1 MNTHTLNFF
10 KQARLFCLALTVGL
24 VISTQVVGADGV
36 PPLNIAKKPLNAIVT
51 TSPNVL
57 YILDDS
63 GSMDWNYLPD
73 WAGAGYCRTTGN
85 PDDFSRS
92 CKDDD
97 NRAIP
102 PARSSDFN
110 SIYYNP
116 AVTYTPPKNAD
127 GTSKPSQTS
136 ATWTAVKDDAYGI
149 QSTNT
154 TNLLTKYTDIEWCT
168 STAYTDCVRNDNYIM
183 PTDVNVN
190 WAPRLDGKQYNVAHA
205 VFATGTGYVATG
217 PRNAPT
223 KALKEF
229 GPHYYKINAGE
240 YCDSAALTKCQET
253 QDATYS
259 YPAKL
264 RWCANNTQATSPPA
278 TAGTVDG
285 CRATRKTGFTQARYP
300 TKYVKIST
308 VNSYTK
314 TNEVLYVAGTPA
326 SVTCTTPPC
335 TAGSAAVAAQ
345 VATGASVSFSFILG
359 GDCEGSD
366 KARIK
371 KVLVNGVNLLNDRT
385 SKTLSA
391 STLAG
396 YVRDEI
402 NATPAPRPYV
412 VSGSGNNVK
421 LQAPAT
427 DGAITYPVSIQLES
441 GSCSVTLSPTT
452 PKFAGY
458 TAATAYQAAVP
469 ASPGY
474 VATSGTSATCGS
486 PVTLVANS
494 SGFYGTNSWSFTA
507 GQKVCQTFS
516 NAPTTATTFYG
527 SFSRVDIVL
536 STPNY
541 PKAPTRSDCVDDV
554 IGNTCTYDEE
564 MTNFANWWTYYHT
577 RMQSMKTSTSR
588 AFDAIDNRTRVGF
601 STISDTT
608 ATNGTTYL
616 DLGNFDAGQKNTWYN
631 RLFNTA
637 PSGNTPLR
645 EALSQAGRVYANKIG
660 NDPVQYSCQQNFA
673 LLTTDGY
680 WNGSN
685 SGGKA
690 GLDVNG
696 TLIGNLDSGAA
707 IPRPKREDVIADG
720 GLADVAKYFYDTDLR
735 TLALGN
741 CTGALGAGINVC
753 EDGTSSVMQRMAT
766 YTLGLGVDGSLSY
779 SKTYK
784 TDTVGDYKDLTT
796 GTKNWPSPF
805 NGSDEKID
813 DLWHAAVN
821 GEGLYFSA
829 KDPQDVTQ
837 GLADALADIGASK
850 GSASPSGIS
859 SRQPALGNNF
869 AYRATFISDKWTGN
883 VEKRTIDPASG
894 ALSNTIV
901 NCVEDIAAD
910 PPLSACTGINTS
922 SPVLPSARKI
932 YINSGGGLANFTYA
946 NLPGSTVP
954 VMGEPKYYFTE
965 AFLGTKVSH
974 WGTLTAAQ
982 KTVAVE
988 DGLVNFLRGDT
999 SLEDR
1004 SSNLSGTTDNR
1015 IYRYRQAR
1023 LGDVAE
1029 SQPVYVGQPSMDYGD
1044 GYPAFKAVSRPATV
1058 YVGANDGMLH
1068 AFDAVTLQERW
1079 AFVPT
1084 AVMPKLWSLADRNYS
1099 HENFV
1104 NGTVV
1109 VADAKIN
1116 GNWETILIGGL
1127 NGGGR
1132 SYYALKVTN
1141 PNAPELLWEFTDN
1154 NMGYTFGKPKVVKNK
1169 VGDWLVLLTSGY
1181 NNRPDFLKPTG
1192 DGGGYLYTVD
1202 LNLAPVGNI
1211 NAGSAGV
1218 KVYATG
1224 EGTTAFP
1231 SGLAKISAFAYE
1243 PRINNTA
1250 IFVYGGDLAGNLWR
1264 FDINDPPAPGP
1275 NPLLFAVLTDTGG
1288 NKQPISTEPELAYY
1302 KNKRMVYVGTGRFLE
1317 PDDRDTVQVQTV
1329 YGIQD
1334 DDVTTT
1340 LVNRAGLTE
1349 QKLSGTGSTRTST
1362 QIGAT
1367 GARGWYAD
1375 LSVPGERQSV
1385 DSQLYSG
1392 NLIVTT
1398 NVPTGTDCTPNGF
1411 SWLNVFDYRTGAVV
1425 VSVQLNYGITG
1436 GNLYQKSN
1444 GDVNI
1449 KNDTASGKGLIGTVG
1464 DYGPILPIESLTFQ
1478 DKRTIWRELTK

>member
-1 MNTHTLNFF
+1 MNTHTLRFF
-10 KQARLFCLALTVGL
+10 KQVRLFCLALTVGL
-24 VISTQVVGADGV
+24 VISTSADADGV
-36 PPLNIAKKPLNAIVT
+36 PPLNLAKKPLNAIIT

-63 GSMDWNYLPD
+63 GSMDWGYLPD

-85 PDDFSRS
+85 ADSFDKS
-92 CKDDD
+92 CKNED
-97 NRAIP
+97 NLAIP

-116 AVTYTPPKNAD
+116 AVPYTPAKNAN

-168 STAYTDCVRNDNYIM
+168 DSTYTDCVRNDNYIM
-183 PTDVNVN
+183 PTDANVT
-190 WAPRLDGKQYNVAHA
+190 WAPRLDGKRYYVPHS
-205 VFATGTGYVATG
+205 VFATGAGYVATG
-217 PRNAPT
+217 SRNNPT
-223 KALKEF
+223 KVLKEF

-240 YCDSAALTKCQET
+240 YCDSAALTKCQEA

-264 RWCANNTQATSPPA
+264 RWCSTDAKSRAAPAAT
-278 TAGTVDG
+278 GTVDG
-285 CRATRKTGFTQARYP
+285 CQATRKTGFTQARYP

-314 TNEVLYVAGTPA
+314 TNEVLYVAATSTA
-326 SVTCTTPPC
+326 ATCTTPPC
-335 TAGSAAVAAQ
+335 TAGSPEVLAQAAK
-345 VATGASVSFSFILG
+345 GASVTFGFILG
-359 GDCEGSD
+359 SNCEGSD

-371 KVLVNGVNLLNDRT
+371 KVNVNGVNLLNDRT
-385 SKTLSA
+385 SRTLDA
-391 STLAG
+391 ATLAAD
-396 YVRDEI
+396 VRNQI
-402 NATPAPRPYV
+402 NAAPAPRPYT
-412 VSGSGNNVK
+412 VSGSGNQVK

-427 DGAITYPVSIQLES
+427 AGAITYAVSIQLES
-441 GSCSVTLSPTT
+441 GSCSVTLSPAT
-452 PKFAGY
+452 PTFSGY

-474 VATSGTSATCGS
+474 VAASSTSANCGS
-486 PVTLVANS
+486 PVTLAANS
-494 SGFYGTNSWSFTA
+494 VGSYGANSWNFTA

-516 NAPTTATTFYG
+516 NSPTTTTQFYG
-527 SFSRVDIVL
+527 SFSRVDIVP
-536 STPNY
+536 SNNSY
-541 PKAPTRSDCVDDV
+541 PKAITRSDCT
-554 IGNTCTYDEE
+554 GATCTYDEE

-577 RMQSMKTSTSR
+577 RMQSMKTSTSL
-588 AFDAIDNRTRVGF
+588 AFDTIDNRTRVGF

-608 ATNGTTYL
+608 ATNGTTFL
-616 DLGNFDAGQKNTWYN
+616 EVGNFDSGQKSTWYN
-631 RLFNTA
+631 ALFNTA

-645 EALSQAGRVYANKIG
+645 EALSQAGRIYAHKIG

-696 TLIGNLDSGAA
+696 ALIGNLDSGAA
-707 IPRPKREDVIADG
+707 IPRPKREGAFADG
-720 GLADVAKYFYDTDLR
+720 GLADVAKYYYDTDLR
-735 TLALGN
+735 TSALGN

-753 EDGTSSVMQRMAT
+753 EDGTSSVEQRMAT

-784 TDTVGDYKDLTT
+784 TDTIGDYKDLTT
-796 GTKNWPSPF
+796 GAKTWPSPF
-805 NGSDEKID
+805 AGSDEKID

-829 KDPQDVTQ
+829 KNPNDVTQ

-850 GSASPSGIS
+850 GSAAPSGIS
-859 SRQPALGNNF
+859 SRQPAVGNNF

-883 VEKRTIDPASG
+883 VEKRTIDPATG
-894 ALSNTIV
+894 ALSNTIS
-901 NCVEDIAAD
+901 NCVEDIPAD
-910 PPLSACTGINTS
+910 SPLSACTGINTS
-922 SPVLPSARKI
+922 SPKTPSARSI
-932 YINSGGGLANFTYA
+932 YINSGSGLADFTYA
-946 NLPGSTVP
+946 NLPGSATP
-954 VMGEPKYYFTE
+954 AIGEPKYYFSE
-965 AFLGTKVSH
+965 SFLATKISH
-974 WGTLTAAQ
+974 WGTLTAPQ
-982 KTVAVE
+982 KVVAVQN
-988 DGLVNFLRGDT
+988 GLVNFLRGDT

-1004 SSNLSGTTDNR
+1004 ASNLSGTTDNR

-1023 LGDVAE
+1023 LGDIAE
-1029 SQPVYVGQPSMDYGD
+1029 SQPVYVGQPTMDYGD
-1044 GYPAFKAVSRPATV
+1044 GYSAFKATSRAATV

-1068 AFDAVTLQERW
+1068 AFDADTLQERW
-1079 AFVPT
+1079 AYVPT

-1099 HENFV
+1099 HENYV
-1104 NGTVV
+1104 NGTAV

-1127 NGGGR
+1127 SGGGR
-1132 SYYALKVTN
+1132 GYYALKVTD
-1141 PNAPELLWEFTDN
+1141 PNAPELLWEFTDD
-1154 NMGYTFGKPKVVKNK
+1154 NMGYTYGKPKVVKNK
-1169 VGDWLVLLTSGY
+1169 AGDWVVVLTSGY
-1181 NNRPDFLKPTG
+1181 NNRPDFLKSTG
-1192 DGGGYLYTVD
+1192 DGGGYLYVID
-1202 LNLAPVGNI
+1202 LNAAGVGNLTG
-1211 NAGSAGV
+1211 GSAGV
-1218 KVYATG
+1218 KTYATG
-1224 EGTTAFP
+1224 EGTAALP

-1250 IFVYGGDLAGNLWR
+1250 IYVYGGDLAGNLWR
-1264 FDINDPPAPGP
+1264 FDINEPPASGT
-1275 NPLLFAVLTDTGG
+1275 NPLRFAVLTDGT
-1288 NKQPISTEPELAYY
+1288 NPQPITTEPELALLD
-1302 KNKRMVYVGTGRFLE
+1302 NKRMVYVGTGRYLE
-1317 PDDRDTVQVQTV
+1317 PDDRDTTQVQTI

-1340 LVNRAGLTE
+1340 LVNRDGLT
-1349 QKLSGTGSTRTST
+1349 QQVLTTSGTTRTST
-1362 QIGAT
+1362 QSGAT
-1367 GARGWYAD
+1367 GARGWYVD
-1375 LSVPGERQSV
+1375 LNVSGERQYV

-1411 SWLNVFDYRTGAVV
+1411 SWLNVFNYRTGAVV
-1425 VSVQLNYGITG
+1425 VSEQLNYGITG

-1444 GDVNI
+1444 GDVYI
-1449 KNDTASGKGLIGTVG
+1449 KNDTASGKGLVG
-1464 DYGPILPIESLTFQ
+1464 SQGDFGALLPIESLKFQ
-1478 DKRTIWRELTK
+1478 NKRTIWRELTK